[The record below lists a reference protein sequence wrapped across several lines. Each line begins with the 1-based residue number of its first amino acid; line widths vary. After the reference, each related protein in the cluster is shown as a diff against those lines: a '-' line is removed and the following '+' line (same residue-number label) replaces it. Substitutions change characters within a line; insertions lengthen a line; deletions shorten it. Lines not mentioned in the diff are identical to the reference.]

1 MQKCAERC
9 GVTRLIDTRFSG
21 IAKGVGQGKI
31 TGRVHSVMVK
41 IGAQHL
47 PCSLTIL
54 EGDGPDMLL
63 GLDMLKRHQANINL
77 KKDRLEINDEEIEFL
92 PEHLIPKDN

>member
-1 MQKCAERC
+1 M
-9 GVTRLIDTRFSG
+9 G
-21 IAKGVGQGKI
+21 
-31 TGRVHSVMVK
+31 
-41 IGAQHL
+41 
-47 PCSLTIL
+47 
-54 EGDGPDMLL
+54 L